1 MSTPIYPHLLTK
13 STGYCVLMSHYEL
26 LHLGSICI
34 DLKGR
39 LDPIHWRRVHNRRRH
54 VVSPLLV
61 AGVHHG
67 ICTIYTTEILEL
79 RGRPLGLR
87 REERRPRQPYGYHS
101 YEKSKEFSHCLET
114 PKKRDC
120 FVSCSTISMAPT
132 EETALDTL
140 RLFLSR
146 RGLPTETTRVTT
158 EDDVKANLYT
168 IGKVFVIF
176 NQKQTTSLTDIV
188 YYRKFAAEN
197 GYSHGMVV
205 VSRSKPSD
213 NVLLAMK
220 AAAKDHVHFFY
231 LPELQYDITQSR
243 WSMPH
248 RIMKP
253 DEVTNLLKEKNITKP
268 EVQLLSIDSQD
279 IQARIIG
286 AIPGDVI
293 EVIRHSDTAGQSKVW
308 RYCIADANVV

>member
-1 MSTPIYPHLLTK
+1 
-13 STGYCVLMSHYEL
+13 
-26 LHLGSICI
+26 
-34 DLKGR
+34 
-39 LDPIHWRRVHNRRRH
+39 
-54 VVSPLLV
+54 
-61 AGVHHG
+61 
-67 ICTIYTTEILEL
+67 
-79 RGRPLGLR
+79 
-87 REERRPRQPYGYHS
+87 
-101 YEKSKEFSHCLET
+101 
-114 PKKRDC
+114 
-120 FVSCSTISMAPT
+120 MAPS
-132 EETALDTL
+132 EDTALDTL

-146 RGLPTETTRVTT
+146 RALPTETARITT
-158 EDDVKANLYT
+158 EDVEKANLYT
-168 IGKVFVIF
+168 IGKVLVIF

-188 YYRKFAAEN
+188 NYRKFAAEN
-197 GYSHGMVV
+197 AYTNGLVV

-220 AAAKDHVHFFY
+220 AAAKERAHFFY

-253 DEVTNLLKEKNITKP
+253 DEVTTLLKEKNITKP

-279 IQARIIG
+279 IQARILG

-308 RYCIADANVV
+308 RYCIQDANVV